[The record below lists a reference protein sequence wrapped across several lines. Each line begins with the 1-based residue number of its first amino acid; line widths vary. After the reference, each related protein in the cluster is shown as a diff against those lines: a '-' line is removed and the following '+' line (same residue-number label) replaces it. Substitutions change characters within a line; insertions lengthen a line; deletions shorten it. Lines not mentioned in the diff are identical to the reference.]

1 MTSFVFDPTEPV
13 HHLIDLA
20 PVLVVDTVRDQ
31 QARLINPP
39 VSMNELL
46 VTFEQL
52 GLSES
57 RC

>member
-52 GLSES
+52 GLSET
-57 RC
+57 